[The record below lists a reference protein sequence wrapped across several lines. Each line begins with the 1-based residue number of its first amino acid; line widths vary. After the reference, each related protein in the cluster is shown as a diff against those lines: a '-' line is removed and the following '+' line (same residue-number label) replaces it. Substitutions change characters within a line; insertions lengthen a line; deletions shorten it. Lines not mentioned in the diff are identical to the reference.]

1 MDDNNFYTSHVA
13 IQIVTKDKKVHCGA
27 AVLSR
32 KARTSMEDPVS
43 YSLEVFDFL
52 DNEQLSNMDAF
63 LLHLSKV
70 DLYLSDH
77 LVDANKGMGK
87 RLASILQHKQLLNAE
102 SYTVKNAH

>member
-13 IQIVTKDKKVHCGA
+13 IQIVTKDKKVHCRA

-63 LLHLSKV
+63 LLHLRQGR
-70 DLYLSDH
+70 
-77 LVDANKGMGK
+77 LVS
-87 RLASILQHKQLLNAE
+87 L
-102 SYTVKNAH
+102 